1 MFKKSLTAASVALAA
16 ASLATAANITVDPSA
31 TAQKI
36 VGFGAG
42 AAYYQSWITA
52 MSSSMQ
58 KDFYDTAFNGLN
70 LSLLRIGNWK
80 QEDSKSIADDAAIV
94 KAGKERLGNRLKIE
108 MSSWSAP
115 GNLKPSGSVNG
126 SDNGQKHSK
135 SENTLKTSSS
145 DPYGKF
151 VYSEFA
157 GWWKKSLQAY
167 AAAGI
172 TPDYISL
179 QNEPDMEAEY
189 EETLFDPTEG
199 EIAGYKQALQA
210 VRDSISTLANPPKII
225 GPEPLGIG
233 YSNFEKY
240 AKALDDKNLDGY
252 AYHLYHAGDGNDN
265 SGTNYLNPE
274 NFRKAMTAIG
284 KNYGSDNKPII
295 MTEFCTMENAVR
307 EQDML
312 GLAHIMQVGFT
323 SGKLNAYIAWELFWG
338 EQNGQLIGVC
348 PGEGWSSCT
357 EAKLYINPEYHAMR
371 HYSKFVN
378 PGWRVVSSTADGS
391 DIYAVA
397 FRSADCDSISV
408 IAINKGSAQNLN
420 FSVNG
425 YNPVYAVQSTESGE
439 KSKTVTAGAIIDAP
453 AKSITTVVFTT
464 SNTAALQCEDSPIDD
479 PYIDPNQNFGDSLVI
494 VDYANETSAA
504 GWKSD
509 ETLGKVTFE
518 TTALDGISKYVKVPL
533 AGCAQDDCGY
543 QHALFTIP
551 DAAAVKEPLTKCT
564 DLVFTMRSID
574 AEDASV
580 NIGGAGGSTWSNYQ
594 YGNSAPAGSWAEV
607 SVPLAN
613 EIDST
618 GAPFGSTQ
626 LSFNSDNAGIYI
638 AKIVATGCGG
648 SSAIKGMRT
657 NFAASDLNKEAK
669 VFDLNGNLLW
679 SGIKGQALNAD
690 GTLRL
695 DLKKGM
701 YIVKTNASTMKVV
714 RK

>member
-1 MFKKSLTAASVALAA
+1 MRKKTIATALVAASI
-16 ASLATAANITVDPSA
+16 ASAANITVDPTA
-31 TAQKI
+31 TAQKVI
-36 VGFGAG
+36 GFGAG

-58 KDFYDTAFNGLN
+58 KDFYDTAFTGLN

-80 QEDSKSIADDAAIV
+80 QEDTTSIAADAAII
-94 KAGKERLGNRLKIE
+94 KAGRERLGNRFKIE

-115 GNLKPSGSVNG
+115 GRLKPSGSVNG
-126 SDNGQKHSK
+126 SVNGQKVK
-135 SENTLKTSSS
+135 SQNTLKTSNS

-157 GWWKKSLQAY
+157 HWWKTSLQAY
-167 AAAGI
+167 EQMGI

-179 QNEPDMEAEY
+179 QNEPDMEADY
-189 EETLFDPTEG
+189 EETLFDPNEG

-210 VRDSISTLANPPKII
+210 VRDSIKTLANPPKII

-240 AKALDDKNLDGY
+240 VKALDNNNLDGY

-274 NFRKAMTAIG
+274 NFRKAMTNIA
-284 KNYGSDNKPII
+284 KNYGSDTKPII
-295 MTEFCTMENAVR
+295 MTEFCTMENEVR

-338 EQNGQLIGVC
+338 EPNGQLIGVC
-348 PGEGWSSCT
+348 PGNGWSSCT

-391 DIYAVA
+391 NVYAVA
-397 FRSADCDSISV
+397 FRSADCDSITV
-408 IAINKGSAQNLN
+408 VAINKGSAQNLN
-420 FSVNG
+420 LSVNG
-425 YNPVYAVQSTESGE
+425 YAPISAVQSTENGA
-439 KSKTVTAGAIIDAP
+439 KSKSITASAIIDAP

-464 SNTAALQCEDSPIDD
+464 SNTAALQCEDSPIED
-479 PYIDPNQNFGDSLVI
+479 PYIDPSSQIGDSLVI
-494 VDYANETSAA
+494 VDYANESSA
-504 GWKSD
+504 GTWSSD
-509 ETLGKVTFE
+509 ASLGKVTFE
-518 TTALDGISKYVKVPL
+518 TTPLDGISKYVKVPL
-533 AGCAQDDCGY
+533 ADCAQDECGY

-551 DAAAVKEPLTKCT
+551 DAAAVKDPLTKCKE
-564 DLVFTMRSID
+564 LVFTMRSINTD
-574 AEDASV
+574 DASV

-594 YGNSAPAGSWAEV
+594 YGNTAPAGAWADV
-607 SVPLAN
+607 SVPLDH

-626 LSFNSDNAGIYI
+626 LSFNSDNAGLYI
-638 AKIVATGCGG
+638 AKIVAVGCGG
-648 SSAIKGMRT
+648 TTPIKGFRT
-657 NFAASDLNKEAK
+657 NFATNNLNAEATI
-669 VFDLNGNLLW
+669 FDMNGNLVW
-679 SGIKGQALNAD
+679 KGRKGDALNAN
-690 GTLRL
+690 GTLKPSLRQGAYI
-695 DLKKGM
+695 LKTKA
-701 YIVKTNASTMKVV
+701 NAQRVFK
-714 RK
+714 K

>member
-1 MFKKSLTAASVALAA
+1 MRRKTITTALVAASIAA
-16 ASLATAANITVDPSA
+16 AANITVDPTA

-58 KDFYDTAFNGLN
+58 KDFYDTAFTGLN

-80 QEDSKSIADDAAIV
+80 QEDTTSIAADVAIV
-94 KAGKERLGNRLKIE
+94 KAGKQRRGNNLKIE

-115 GNLKPSGSVNG
+115 GRLKPSGSVNG
-126 SDNGQKHSK
+126 NQGHSK
-135 SENTLKTSSS
+135 SDKTLKTSSS

-157 GWWKKSLQAY
+157 HWWKASLQAY
-167 AAAGI
+167 EQMGI

-179 QNEPDMEAEY
+179 QNEPDMEADY

-240 AKALDDKNLDGY
+240 AKALDDQNLDGY

-274 NFRKAMTAIG
+274 NFRKAMTNIG
-284 KNYGSDNKPII
+284 KNYGSDSKPII

-348 PGEGWSSCT
+348 PGNGWSSCT
-357 EAKLYINPEYHAMR
+357 KEKLYINPEYHAMR
-371 HYSKFVN
+371 HYSKFVH

-391 DIYAVA
+391 DVYAVA
-397 FRSADCDSISV
+397 FRSADCDSITV
-408 IAINKGSAQNLN
+408 VAINKGSAQNLN
-420 FSVNG
+420 LSVNG
-425 YNPVYAVQSTESGE
+425 YNPVSAVQSSEGGS
-439 KSKTVTAGAIIDAP
+439 KSREITAGAIIDAP

-464 SNTAALQCEDSPIDD
+464 SNTAALQCEDSPIVD
-479 PYIDPNQNFGDSLVI
+479 PYVDPNSQIGDSLVI
-494 VDYANETSAA
+494 VDYASENSAT

-509 ETLGKVTFE
+509 ETLGAVTYE
-518 TTALDGISKYVKVPL
+518 NNSVKVPL
-533 AGCAQDDCGY
+533 ANCAQDECGY

-551 DAAAVKEPLTKCT
+551 DAAAVKEPLTKCKE
-564 DLVFTMRSID
+564 LVFTMKSID
-574 AEDASV
+574 TEDASV
-580 NIGGAGGSTWSNYQ
+580 NIGGAGGSTWINYQ
-594 YGNSAPAGSWAEV
+594 YGNTAPASGWEQV

-618 GAPFGSTQ
+618 GTPYGSTQ

-648 SSAIKGMRT
+648 TSPIKGIRT
-657 NFAASDLNKEAK
+657 NFAASDMNADAK

-679 SGIKGQALNAD
+679 TGIKGQALNAN

-695 DLKKGM
+695 DLRKGM
-701 YIVKTNASTMKVV
+701 YIVKTGSSTVKAA
-714 RK
+714 K

>member
-1 MFKKSLTAASVALAA
+1 MRRKTITTALVAASI
-16 ASLATAANITVDPSA
+16 ASAANITVDPTA

-58 KDFYDTAFNGLN
+58 KDFYDTAFTGLN

-80 QEDSKSIADDAAIV
+80 QEDTTSIAADVAIV
-94 KAGKERLGNRLKIE
+94 KAGKQRRGNNLKIE

-115 GNLKPSGSVNG
+115 GRLKPSGSVNG
-126 SDNGQKHSK
+126 NQGHSK
-135 SENTLKTSSS
+135 SDKTLKTSSS

-157 GWWKKSLQAY
+157 HWWKTSLQAY
-167 AAAGI
+167 EQMGI

-179 QNEPDMEAEY
+179 QNEPDMEADY

-240 AKALDDKNLDGY
+240 AKALDDQNLDGY

-274 NFRKAMTAIG
+274 NFRKAMTNIG
-284 KNYGSDNKPII
+284 KNYGSDSKPII

-348 PGEGWSSCT
+348 PGNGWSSCT
-357 EAKLYINPEYHAMR
+357 EEKLYINPEYHAMR

-391 DIYAVA
+391 DVYAVA
-397 FRSADCDSISV
+397 FRSADCDSITV
-408 IAINKGSAQNLN
+408 VAINKGSAQNLN
-420 FSVNG
+420 LSVNG
-425 YNPVYAVQSTESGE
+425 YNPVSAVQSSEGGS
-439 KSKTVTAGAIIDAP
+439 KSREITAGAIIDAP

-464 SNTAALQCEDSPIDD
+464 SNTAALQCEDSPIVD
-479 PYIDPNQNFGDSLVI
+479 PYVDPNSQIGDSLVI
-494 VDYANETSAA
+494 VDYASENSAT

-509 ETLGKVTFE
+509 ETLGAVTYE
-518 TTALDGISKYVKVPL
+518 NNSVKVPL
-533 AGCAQDDCGY
+533 ANCAQDECGY

-551 DAAAVKEPLTKCT
+551 DAAAVKEPLTKCKE
-564 DLVFTMRSID
+564 LVFTMKSID
-574 AEDASV
+574 TEDASV
-580 NIGGAGGSTWSNYQ
+580 NIGGAGGSTWINYQ
-594 YGNSAPAGSWAEV
+594 YGNTAPASGWEQV

-618 GAPFGSTQ
+618 GTPYGSTQ

-648 SSAIKGMRT
+648 TSPIKGIRT
-657 NFAASDLNKEAK
+657 NFAASDMNADAK

-679 SGIKGQALNAD
+679 TGIKGQALNAN

-695 DLKKGM
+695 DLRKGM
-701 YIVKTNASTMKVV
+701 YIVKTGSSTVKAA
-714 RK
+714 K

>member
-1 MFKKSLTAASVALAA
+1 MNRKIIATALAA
-16 ASLATAANITVDPSA
+16 ASIATAANITVDPSA
-31 TAQKI
+31 TAQKVI
-36 VGFGAG
+36 GFGAG

-58 KDFYDTAFNGLN
+58 KDFYDTAFTGLN

-80 QEDSKSIADDAAIV
+80 QEDTTSIAADAAII
-94 KAGKERLGNRLKIE
+94 KAGRERLGNRFKIE

-115 GNLKPSGSVNG
+115 GRLKPSGSVNG
-126 SDNGQKHSK
+126 NQGHSK
-135 SENTLKTSSS
+135 SDKTLKTSSN

-157 GWWKKSLQAY
+157 HWWKTSLQAY
-167 AAAGI
+167 AQMGI

-179 QNEPDMEAEY
+179 QNEPDMEADY

-240 AKALDDKNLDGY
+240 AKALDNNNLDGY

-274 NFRKAMTAIG
+274 NFRKAMTNIA
-284 KNYGSDNKPII
+284 KNYGSDSKPII
-295 MTEFCTMENAVR
+295 MTEFCTMENEVR

-348 PGEGWSSCT
+348 PGNGWSSCT
-357 EAKLYINPEYHAMR
+357 EEKLYINPEYHAMR

-391 DIYAVA
+391 DVYTVA
-397 FRSADCDSISV
+397 FRSADCDSITV
-408 IAINKGSAQNLN
+408 VAINKGSAQNLN
-420 FSVNG
+420 LSVNG
-425 YNPVYAVQSTESGE
+425 YNPVSAVQSIESGS
-439 KSKTVTAGAIIDAP
+439 KSKAITASAIIDAP

-464 SNTAALQCEDSPIDD
+464 SNTANLQCEDSPIED
-479 PYIDPNQNFGDSLVI
+479 PYTDPNNQIGDSLVI
-494 VDYANETSAA
+494 VDYANETGA
-504 GWKSD
+504 GTWKSD

-518 TTALDGISKYVKVPL
+518 TTPLDGISKYVKVPL
-533 AGCAQDDCGY
+533 ANCAQDECGY
-543 QHALFTIP
+543 QHALFTLP
-551 DAAAVKEPLTKCT
+551 DAAAVKDPLTKCKE
-564 DLVFTMRSID
+564 LVFTMRSINT
-574 AEDASV
+574 EDASV

-594 YGNSAPAGSWAEV
+594 YGNTAPAGAWDQVA
-607 SVPLAN
+607 VPLDN

-648 SSAIKGMRT
+648 TTAIKGIRT
-657 NFAASDLNKEAK
+657 NFAKNDLNETAK
-669 VFDLNGNLLW
+669 LFDMNGNLLW
-679 SGIKGQALNAD
+679 TGTKGQALNAD
-690 GTLRL
+690 GSIRL
-695 DLKKGM
+695 DLNKGM
-701 YIVKTNASTMKVV
+701 YIVKTKSSTVKAT
-714 RK
+714 K